1 MKKQLVSILFALC
14 MVLCLVPLAAFA
26 EESTETPPECSCE
39 TACTAESMNAEC
51 PVCGAEG
58 VSAENCAKYIKP
70 ADGAAAQPEEKVS
83 DPQPETAL
91 TALSGEGETPAA
103 SGAVTEVGNEPDLT
117 AAIANSNVNTVKL
130 TANIDISSS
139 LTVNR
144 TVTLDL
150 NGYVLKY
157 VSANKGSVIV
167 VENGGQLTIEDS
179 NTSNLSHKFM
189 PNGKLWVLDD
199 ASGTEAVTGGVITGG
214 TGTDISTFG
223 GTTWYCGGGA
233 LIKNGGS
240 LTMRGGNIIGCSA
253 ECGGGVCIDSEQG
266 QFSMSGGSIAGC
278 VASDIGGGVF
288 ASGTFKMS
296 SQAVIRS
303 CTAESATQYV
313 CGGGV
318 YVNVSSSFEMSDTA
332 IIEGCQAISNSS
344 NSSNGG
350 GVYVSS
356 SSSFVMS
363 NEAKI
368 EGCQAISNSSNSS
381 NSSNGGGVYLSNNTR
396 FTLSGSAVIQNCTAT
411 NSANPGE
418 AYGGGVSAACVK
430 EITLA
435 DSARI
440 AGCTAANGS
449 GLYITGSLASP
460 NVYGKLYAN
469 GGSVDGDV
477 VLGDKD
483 KNDGPCTITGSGGTV
498 FYGKVTVTPGSTIE
512 SGTFNGEVINN
523 GTITGGTFSGGIT
536 GNPALATGSGTET
549 DPYQIG
555 TAEGLKR
562 FRDIVNGE
570 NGRTQKLDACATLT
584 ADIVLNDG
592 TFDEDGNYTPGPSSA
607 ALTEWS
613 PMGVSNSTVYAGT
626 FDGAGHTIQG
636 VYCNSYRGASG
647 LFGYIDGA
655 TIQGVRVTGYF
666 NANNAEQAGCI
677 AALAKSSR
685 ITGCVSTASINGHH
699 SFQSSTGGIVGIAD
713 SSTQVSDCINYG
725 TVKCT
730 PSNYYATF
738 AGGIVG
744 CLADYSTVTNCSNF
758 GTIIGLVNSSST
770 QTIYV
775 GGIVGTARLE
785 SISDCYNAGAVRI
798 DEQGNSSATQGAG
811 GIAGYAGDDAQ
822 YLTHISNCYNVGSV
836 TAANAN
842 AMLGG
847 IVGRSG
853 YDSVA
858 ITNCYYLTGTAGQV
872 YGDGK
877 ATVTNTT
884 EKSAFDFA
892 NGGVLALLMAD
903 RPADAQ
909 PWDTTCKY
917 LESAG
922 MTLPVL
928 ARQNLTVHD
937 HVWST
942 YTTDTAAKTHTH
954 SCACGVVETEA
965 CTITPATC
973 KDVSACAVCGQQYGG
988 LDPHNHA
995 DLQHFPAVAAT
1006 TDAEGN
1012 KEYWYCGGCGKYFA
1026 DAAAAREIT
1035 QADTVT
1041 AKLPQPTTP
1050 PTATPTASPHHRAAG
1065 CGAAPPDRTAHG
1077 AAHGSPH
1084 RAAGI
1089 HHPRHRRY
1097 QQPHFVGR
1105 PAALQRRGPG
1115 SNGI

>member
-26 EESTETPPECSCE
+26 E
-39 TACTAESMNAEC
+39 
-51 PVCGAEG
+51 
-58 VSAENCAKYIKP
+58 
-70 ADGAAAQPEEKVS
+70 
-83 DPQPETAL
+83 
-91 TALSGEGETPAA
+91 GETENVR
-103 SGAVTEVGNEPDLT
+103 AVTDPNGLFNAMVDT
-117 AAIANSNVNTVKL
+117 NVTTVKL
-130 TANIDISSS
+130 AADIYIGAT
-139 LTVNR
+139 LTVDR
-144 TVTLDL
+144 EVKLDL
-150 NGYVLKY
+150 NGHVLQMASSNSSPVIEVKK
-157 VSANKGSVIV
+157 ADNGSSIG
-167 VENGGQLTIEDS
+167 NLTLTDS
-179 NTSNLSHKFM
+179 DPDAVHKFT
-189 PNGKLWVLDD
+189 PNADGLWVLDEEN
-199 ASGTEAVTGGVITGG
+199 GTKTVNGGVITGG
-214 TGTDISTFG
+214 KDIGILVDG
-223 GTTWYCGGGA
+223 GHHPPLTQKPDEAYCA
-233 LIKNGGS
+233 HLI
-240 LTMRGGNIIGCSA
+240 MERGNIVGCSTTTT
-253 ECGGGVCIDSEQG
+253 
-266 QFSMSGGSIAGC
+266 
-278 VASDIGGGVF
+278 GGGVF
-288 ASGTFKMS
+288 AGYHAYFTMTGGS
-296 SQAVIRS
+296 IR
-303 CTAESATQYV
+303 
-313 CGGGV
+313 
-318 YVNVSSSFEMSDTA
+318 
-332 IIEGCQAISNSS
+332 GC
-344 NSSNGG
+344 
-350 GVYVSS
+350 V
-356 SSSFVMS
+356 
-363 NEAKI
+363 AKY
-368 EGCQAISNSSNSS
+368 
-381 NSSNGGGVYLSNNTR
+381 GGGVYLSMSSSFAMGGSALIADCVSTEGGAYGGGGIGAD
-396 FTLSGSAVIQNCTAT
+396 TGVSVALSGNAVIQNCTAQ
-411 NSANPGE
+411 N
-418 AYGGGVSAACVK
+418 GGGVYLNNATLTMSENASVTGCDSIGGGGVYVRGNVT
-430 EITLA
+430 ENDPPVFTMEDSSSITDCTAVNGGGVYFILSSGTMVLS
-435 DSARI
+435 DNARI
-440 AGCTAANGS
+440 ENCRTVEMEGMSSWDMVGGGVLVAGGRLEMSGGSIESCTARKGNS
-449 GLYITGSLASP
+449 
-460 NVYGKLYAN
+460 VFVEYGGKF
-469 GGSVDGDV
+469 
-477 VLGDKD
+477 
-483 KNDGPCTITGSGGTV
+483 TMTGGTV
-498 FYGKVTVTPGSTIE
+498 DGSITMLYTVGNDTVYMDGL
-512 SGTFNGEVINN
+512 GT
-523 GTITGGTFSGGIT
+523 
-536 GNPALATGSGTET
+536 AAY
-549 DPYQIG
+549 PYQISN
-555 TAEGLKR
+555 AAQLKL
-562 FRDIVNGE
+562 FHDIVNGE
-570 NGRTQKLDACATLT
+570 NNRQQNLAACATLT

-592 TFDEDGNYTPGPSSA
+592 TFAEDGNYTPGPSSA

-613 PMGVSNSTVYAGT
+613 PMGNQYRIAAYSGT

-928 ARQNLTVHD
+928 ARQNLTVHA
-937 HVWST
+937 HVWSA
-942 YTTDTAAKTHTH
+942 YTTDTAAKTHTR
-954 SCACGVVETEA
+954 SCACGVAETEA

-973 KDVSACAVCGQQYGG
+973 KDGSACAVCGKQYGG
-988 LDPHNHA
+988 PDTGKHT

-1012 KEYWYCGGCGKYFA
+1012 TEYWYCGGCGKYFA
-1026 DAAAAREIT
+1026 DAAAAKEIT
-1035 QADTVT
+1035 RADTVT

-1050 PTATPTASPHHRAAG
+1050 PTATPTAAPTTAPQAAEQPRRTAQPTVQPT
-1065 CGAAPPDRTAHG
+1065 AAPTVQPVSTIPATGDTSSPILWAALLLCSGAGLAVTAYKKN
-1077 AAHGSPH
+1077 
-1084 RAAGI
+1084 
-1089 HHPRHRRY
+1089 RHR
-1097 QQPHFVGR
+1097 
-1105 PAALQRRGPG
+1105 
-1115 SNGI
+1115 S

>member
-1 MKKQLVSILFALC
+1 M
-14 MVLCLVPLAAFA
+14 
-26 EESTETPPECSCE
+26 T
-39 TACTAESMNAEC
+39 
-51 PVCGAEG
+51 
-58 VSAENCAKYIKP
+58 
-70 ADGAAAQPEEKVS
+70 
-83 DPQPETAL
+83 
-91 TALSGEGETPAA
+91 
-103 SGAVTEVGNEPDLT
+103 
-117 AAIANSNVNTVKL
+117 TVKL
-130 TANIDISSS
+130 AADIDIDAT
-139 LTVNR
+139 LKVDR

-150 NGYVLKY
+150 NGFVLKY
-157 VSANKGSVIV
+157 QNDSQRGSVIV

-179 NTSNLSHKFM
+179 NTSNLSHKFK
-189 PNGKLWVLDD
+189 PNDDGLWVLDEKD
-199 ASGTEAVTGGVITGG
+199 GTETVTGGVITGG
-214 TGTDISTFG
+214 TGYPIRFG
-223 GTTWYCGGGA
+223 AGEYVYYNYYGGGVYITDGQ
-233 LIKNGGS
+233 LTMKGGS
-240 LTMRGGNIIGCSA
+240 IVGCSA
-253 ECGGGVCIDSEQG
+253 TDGGGVCMDPPTGKESR
-266 QFSMSGGSIAGC
+266 FSMSGGSIAGC
-278 VASDIGGGVF
+278 VASDGGGGVYARAEGSVF
-288 ASGTFKMS
+288 DMSETALIRDCRCDSNGGGVRAYGTFQMS
-296 SQAVIRS
+296 GQAVIRN
-303 CTAESATQYV
+303 CTAESTTQSIY
-313 CGGGV
+313 GGGV
-318 YVNVSSSFEMSDTA
+318 YVN
-332 IIEGCQAISNSS
+332 
-344 NSSNGG
+344 
-350 GVYVSS
+350 S

-363 NEAKI
+363 GEAKI
-368 EGCQAISNSSNSS
+368 EDCQAISNSSNSS
-381 NSSNGGGVYLSNNTR
+381 NSSNGGGVYLTNNTTL
-396 FTLSGSAVIQNCTAT
+396 TLSGSAAIKNCTAV
-411 NSANPGE
+411 NYADSGE
-418 AYGGGVSAACVK
+418 AYGGGVSAARMRQ
-430 EITLA
+430 ITLEGDA
-435 DSARI
+435 QISQCA
-440 AGCTAANGS
+440 AANGS
-449 GLYITGSLASP
+449 GLYITGVRNNSD
-460 NVYGKLYAN
+460 YGKLYAN

-592 TFDEDGNYTPGPSSA
+592 TFAEDGSYTPGPSSA

-613 PMGVSNSTVYAGT
+613 PMGNQYRIAAYSGT

-655 TIQGVRVTGYF
+655 TIRGVRVTGYF
-666 NANNAEQAGCI
+666 NADSAEYAGCI
-677 AALAKSSR
+677 VAFAQNSR
-685 ITGCVSTASINGHH
+685 ITGCVSTASINGDH
-699 SFQSSTGGIVGIAD
+699 SSQSATGGIVGIAE
-713 SSTQVSDCINYG
+713 SNTQVSDCINYG
-725 TVKCT
+725 TVKCIISE
-730 PSNYYATF
+730 SNATN

-744 CLADYSTVTNCSNF
+744 WLADSSNITNCSNF
-758 GTIIGLVNSSST
+758 GTVIGLTYGSYTPS
-770 QTIYV
+770 IYV
-775 GGIVGTARLE
+775 GGIVGFAWTK

-798 DEQGNSSATQGAG
+798 NEQGNSSATQVAG
-811 GIAGYAGDDAQ
+811 GIAGFAGFNDTNPVQ
-822 YLTHISNCYNVGSV
+822 ISNCYNVGSV

-847 IVGRSG
+847 IVGWSD

-872 YGDGK
+872 YGHGT
-877 ATVTNTT
+877 ATVTATT

-892 NGGVLALLMAD
+892 NGGVLALLMAN

-928 ARQNLTVHD
+928 ARQNLTVHA
-937 HVWST
+937 HVWSA

-973 KDVSACAVCGQQYGG
+973 KDGSACAVCGQQYGG
-988 LDPHNHA
+988 PDTGKHA

-1012 KEYWYCGGCGKYFA
+1012 TEYWYCGGCGKYFA

-1035 QADTVT
+1035 RADTVT

-1050 PTATPTASPHHRAAG
+1050 PTATPTAAPTTAPQAAEQPRRTAQPTVQPT
-1065 CGAAPPDRTAHG
+1065 AAPTVQPVSTIPATGDTSSPILWAALLLCGGAGLAVTAYKKN
-1077 AAHGSPH
+1077 
-1084 RAAGI
+1084 
-1089 HHPRHRRY
+1089 RHR
-1097 QQPHFVGR
+1097 
-1105 PAALQRRGPG
+1105 
-1115 SNGI
+1115 S

>member
-26 EESTETPPECSCE
+26 E
-39 TACTAESMNAEC
+39 
-51 PVCGAEG
+51 
-58 VSAENCAKYIKP
+58 
-70 ADGAAAQPEEKVS
+70 
-83 DPQPETAL
+83 
-91 TALSGEGETPAA
+91 GETENVREVTDQTTLFAA
-103 SGAVTEVGNEPDLT
+103 VADPTVT
-117 AAIANSNVNTVKL
+117 TVKL
-130 TANIDISSS
+130 TADIDIDAT
-139 LTVNR
+139 LTVDR
-144 TVTLDL
+144 AVTLDL
-150 NGYVLKY
+150 NGKVLQMTG
-157 VSANKGSVIV
+157 NGSVITIKD
-167 VENGGQLTIEDS
+167 GGNLTLTDS
-179 NTSNLSHKFM
+179 NTTAEHKFT
-189 PNGKLWVLDD
+189 PNGDGLWVSDENG
-199 ASGTEAVTGGVITGG
+199 SKTVSGGVITGG
-214 TGTDISTFG
+214 TGTDISTYG
-223 GTTWYCGGGA
+223 GTTWYCGGGVY
-233 LIKNGGS
+233 IEPGGQ
-240 LTMRGGNIIGCSA
+240 LTMTGGNIIGCSA
-253 ECGGGVCIDSEQG
+253 ESGGGVCIDSELNGKQG
-266 QFSMSGGSIAGC
+266 QFSMTGGSIAGC
-278 VASDIGGGVF
+278 VASDIGGGVCV
-288 ASGTFKMS
+288 SGTFKMS
-296 SQAVIRS
+296 GQAVIRS
-303 CTAESATQYV
+303 CTVESATQYV

-318 YVNVSSSFEMSDTA
+318 YVNVSSRFEMSDTA
-332 IIEGCQAISNSS
+332 IIEGCQAISTSS

-350 GVYVSS
+350 GVYVSSS

-449 GLYITGSLASP
+449 GLYITGSQQP
-460 NVYGKLYAN
+460 GYGKLFAN

-477 VLGDKD
+477 VLGDTD
-483 KNDGPCTITGSGGTV
+483 NGPGTITGTGGTV
-498 FYGKVTVTPGSTIE
+498 FNGKVTVTPGSTIE

-536 GNPALATGSGTET
+536 GTPALATGSGTET
-549 DPYQIG
+549 DPYRIG
-555 TAEGLKR
+555 TAEGLKL
-562 FRDIVNGE
+562 FHDIVNGE
-570 NGRTQKLDACATLT
+570 NGRVQNTAACATLT

-592 TFDEDGNYTPGPSSA
+592 TFDEDGNYTPGPSNITTA
-607 ALTEWS
+607 TEWT
-613 PMGVSNSTVYAGT
+613 PMGVSTSASYTGT

-636 VYCNSYRGASG
+636 LYCNSNSRAPG
-647 LFGYIDGA
+647 LFGYIEGA

-666 NANNAEQAGCI
+666 NTNNAEQAGCI

-730 PSNYYATF
+730 TSNYYATF

-770 QTIYV
+770 KTIYV

-892 NGGVLALLMAD
+892 NGGVLKLLKAD
-903 RPADAQ
+903 RPVDTQ

-928 ARQNLTVHD
+928 AKQNLTVHT

-942 YTTDTAAKTHTH
+942 YTTDTAAKTHTR
-954 SCACGVVETEA
+954 SCACGVVETKA

-973 KDVSACAVCGQQYGG
+973 KDGSACAVCGQQYGG

-995 DLQHFPAVAAT
+995 DLQHFPTVAAT

-1026 DAAAAREIT
+1026 DAAATREIT
-1035 QADTVT
+1035 RADTVT

-1050 PTATPTASPHHRAAG
+1050 PTATPTAAPTTAPQAAEQPRRTAQPTVQPT
-1065 CGAAPPDRTAHG
+1065 AAPTVQPVSTIPATGDTSSPILWAALLLCSGVGLAVTAYKKN
-1077 AAHGSPH
+1077 
-1084 RAAGI
+1084 
-1089 HHPRHRRY
+1089 RHR
-1097 QQPHFVGR
+1097 
-1105 PAALQRRGPG
+1105 
-1115 SNGI
+1115 S

>member
-1 MKKQLVSILFALC
+1 MMKKQLVSILFALC

-1050 PTATPTASPHHRAAG
+1050 PTATPTA
-1065 CGAAPPDRTAHG
+1065 APAPQA
-1077 AAHGSPH
+1077 
-1084 RAAGI
+1084 
-1089 HHPRHRRY
+1089 
-1097 QQPHFVGR
+1097 
-1105 PAALQRRGPG
+1105 
-1115 SNGI
+1115 

>member
-1 MKKQLVSILFALC
+1 MT
-14 MVLCLVPLAAFA
+14 
-26 EESTETPPECSCE
+26 ST
-39 TACTAESMNAEC
+39 
-51 PVCGAEG
+51 G
-58 VSAENCAKYIKP
+58 
-70 ADGAAAQPEEKVS
+70 DGH
-83 DPQPETAL
+83 
-91 TALSGEGETPAA
+91 
-103 SGAVTEVGNEPDLT
+103 
-117 AAIANSNVNTVKL
+117 
-130 TANIDISSS
+130 
-139 LTVNR
+139 
-144 TVTLDL
+144 
-150 NGYVLKY
+150 
-157 VSANKGSVIV
+157 SVIALP
-167 VENGGQLTIEDS
+167 GGGTKTLTLKDS
-179 NTSNLSHKFM
+179 NPSASHKFA
-189 PNGKLWVLDD
+189 PQSDGLWILDETNGTKTVL
-199 ASGTEAVTGGVITGG
+199 GGIITGG
-214 TGTDISTFG
+214 HNAF
-223 GTTWYCGGGA
+223 
-233 LIKNGGS
+233 
-240 LTMRGGNIIGCSA
+240 
-253 ECGGGVCIDSEQG
+253 
-266 QFSMSGGSIAGC
+266 
-278 VASDIGGGVF
+278 GGGVF
-288 ASGTFKMS
+288 VDMS
-296 SQAVIRS
+296 RDNSFIMDGGNIVGCRAQP
-303 CTAESATQYV
+303 EPGYFGGD
-313 CGGGV
+313 GGGV
-318 YVNVSSSFEMSDTA
+318 YAGANFTMNSGSIV
-332 IIEGCQAISNSS
+332 GCVGFDYYNGAYYASTSGSLHVIGINAVL
-344 NSSNGG
+344 NGG
-350 GVYVSS
+350 TVQDICV
-356 SSSFVMS
+356 
-363 NEAKI
+363 
-368 EGCQAISNSSNSS
+368 QAPH
-381 NSSNGGGVYLSNNTR
+381 
-396 FTLSGSAVIQNCTAT
+396 FTLGDATIQGTVDFIMQDTDIYGHDSSVSGVFNCDVLNRGILNGDATFYGNVTNTGTICGGTFYGSVTGGSISDSAKVDVTFATDGGSAVAT
-411 NSANPGE
+411 QKIIRGQKA
-418 AYGGGVSAACVK
+418 
-430 EITLA
+430 
-435 DSARI
+435 
-440 AGCTAANGS
+440 
-449 GLYITGSLASP
+449 ASP
-460 NVYGKLYAN
+460 TAPTKAGYTF
-469 GGSVDGDV
+469 
-477 VLGDKD
+477 LGWYDKD
-483 KNDGPCTITGSGGTV
+483 NKAYDFNQSVTEPIALTAKWLTG
-498 FYGKVTVTPGSTIE
+498 E
-512 SGTFNGEVINN
+512 
-523 GTITGGTFSGGIT
+523 
-536 GNPALATGSGTET
+536 
-549 DPYQIG
+549 G
-555 TAEGLKR
+555 TAESPILISNAEELKI
-562 FRDIVNGE
+562 FHDIVNGE
-570 NGRTQKLDACATLT
+570 NGRSQKLDACATLT

-592 TFDEDGNYTPGPSSA
+592 TFAEDGSYTPGPSGA
-607 ALTEWS
+607 DKPTEWT
-613 PMGVSNSTVYAGT
+613 PMGVNTSAAYTGT

-636 VYCNSYRGASG
+636 LYCNSNSRAPG
-647 LFGYIDGA
+647 LFGYIEGA

-884 EKSAFDFA
+884 EKSTFAFA
-892 NGGVLALLMAD
+892 NGGVLALLKAD
-903 RPADAQ
+903 RAADAQ

-937 HVWST
+937 HVWSA
-942 YTTDTAAKTHTH
+942 YTTDTAAKTHTR
-954 SCACGVVETEA
+954 SCACGVAETEA

-973 KDVSACAVCGQQYGG
+973 KDGSACAVCGKQYGG
-988 LDPHNHA
+988 PDTGKHA

-1050 PTATPTASPHHRAAG
+1050 PTATPTAAPTTAPQAAEQPRRTAQPTVQPT
-1065 CGAAPPDRTAHG
+1065 AAPTVQPVSTIPATGDTSSPILWAALLLCSGAGLAVTAYKKN
-1077 AAHGSPH
+1077 
-1084 RAAGI
+1084 
-1089 HHPRHRRY
+1089 RHR
-1097 QQPHFVGR
+1097 
-1105 PAALQRRGPG
+1105 
-1115 SNGI
+1115 S

>member
-14 MVLCLVPLAAFA
+14 MVLCLVPLAVFA
-26 EESTETPPECSCE
+26 
-39 TACTAESMNAEC
+39 
-51 PVCGAEG
+51 
-58 VSAENCAKYIKP
+58 
-70 ADGAAAQPEEKVS
+70 
-83 DPQPETAL
+83 
-91 TALSGEGETPAA
+91 EGETENVQVVADQTTLVAA
-103 SGAVTEVGNEPDLT
+103 MADTSVT
-117 AAIANSNVNTVKL
+117 TVKL
-130 TANIDISSS
+130 AADIDIDAT
-139 LTVNR
+139 LKVDR

-150 NGYVLKY
+150 NGFVLKY
-157 VSANKGSVIV
+157 QNDSQRGSVIV

-179 NTSNLSHKFM
+179 NTSNLSHKFK
-189 PNGKLWVLDD
+189 PNDDGLWVLDEKD
-199 ASGTEAVTGGVITGG
+199 GTETVTGGVITGG
-214 TGTDISTFG
+214 TGYPIRFG
-223 GTTWYCGGGA
+223 AGEYVYYNYYGGGVYITDGQ
-233 LIKNGGS
+233 LTMKGGS
-240 LTMRGGNIIGCSA
+240 IVGCSA
-253 ECGGGVCIDSEQG
+253 TDGGGVCMDPPTGKESR
-266 QFSMSGGSIAGC
+266 FSMSGGSIAGC
-278 VASDIGGGVF
+278 VASDGGGGVYARAEGSVF
-288 ASGTFKMS
+288 DMSETALIRDCRCDSNGGGVRAYGTFQMS
-296 SQAVIRS
+296 GQAVIRN
-303 CTAESATQYV
+303 CTAESTTQSIY
-313 CGGGV
+313 GGGV
-318 YVNVSSSFEMSDTA
+318 YVN
-332 IIEGCQAISNSS
+332 
-344 NSSNGG
+344 
-350 GVYVSS
+350 S

-363 NEAKI
+363 GEAKI
-368 EGCQAISNSSNSS
+368 EDCQAISNSSNSS
-381 NSSNGGGVYLSNNTR
+381 NSSNGGGVYLTNNTTL
-396 FTLSGSAVIQNCTAT
+396 TLSGSAAIKNCTAV
-411 NSANPGE
+411 NYADSGE
-418 AYGGGVSAACVK
+418 AYGGGVSAARMRQ
-430 EITLA
+430 ITLEGDA
-435 DSARI
+435 QISQCA
-440 AGCTAANGS
+440 AANGS
-449 GLYITGSLASP
+449 GLYITGVRNNSD
-460 NVYGKLYAN
+460 YGKLYAN

-592 TFDEDGNYTPGPSSA
+592 TFAEDGSYTPGPSSA

-613 PMGVSNSTVYAGT
+613 PMGNQYRIAAYSGT

-655 TIQGVRVTGYF
+655 TIRGVRVTGYF
-666 NANNAEQAGCI
+666 NADSAEYAGCI
-677 AALAKSSR
+677 VAFAQNSR
-685 ITGCVSTASINGHH
+685 ITGCVSTASINGDH
-699 SFQSSTGGIVGIAD
+699 SSQSATGGIVGIAE
-713 SSTQVSDCINYG
+713 SNTQVSDCINYG
-725 TVKCT
+725 TVKCIISE
-730 PSNYYATF
+730 SNATN

-744 CLADYSTVTNCSNF
+744 WLADSSNITNCSNF
-758 GTIIGLVNSSST
+758 GTVIGLTYGSYTPS
-770 QTIYV
+770 IYV
-775 GGIVGTARLE
+775 GGIVGFAWTK

-798 DEQGNSSATQGAG
+798 NEQGNSSATQVAG
-811 GIAGYAGDDAQ
+811 GIAGFAGFNDTNPVQ
-822 YLTHISNCYNVGSV
+822 ISNCYNVGSV

-847 IVGRSG
+847 IVGWSD

-872 YGDGK
+872 YGHGT
-877 ATVTNTT
+877 ATVTATT

-892 NGGVLALLMAD
+892 NGGVLALLMAN

-928 ARQNLTVHD
+928 ARQNLTVHA
-937 HVWST
+937 HVWSA

-973 KDVSACAVCGQQYGG
+973 KDGSACAVCGQQYGG
-988 LDPHNHA
+988 PDTGKHA

-1012 KEYWYCGGCGKYFA
+1012 TEYWYCGGCGKYFA

-1035 QADTVT
+1035 RADTVT

-1050 PTATPTASPHHRAAG
+1050 PTATPTAAPTTAPQAAEQPRRTAQPTVQPT
-1065 CGAAPPDRTAHG
+1065 AAPTVQPVSTIPATGDTSSPILWAALLLCGGAGLAVTAYKKN
-1077 AAHGSPH
+1077 
-1084 RAAGI
+1084 
-1089 HHPRHRRY
+1089 RHR
-1097 QQPHFVGR
+1097 
-1105 PAALQRRGPG
+1105 
-1115 SNGI
+1115 S